1 MYFGNTH
8 SVPSIYTHLS
18 VCQPIWWLGKERKGK
33 SKKGK
38 KFLELCVNQYTA
50 FSGIRKSAIYTF
62 FLFFFFFLVQQ
73 KAKYLLKRET
83 LSFLANRR
91 CPGLCWEE
99 KY

>member
-50 FSGIRKSAIYTF
+50 FSGIRKSAIYTS
-62 FLFFFFFLVQQ
+62 FLFFFLVLCLCTTYFLLVE
-73 KAKYLLKRET
+73 LTE
-83 LSFLANRR
+83 
-91 CPGLCWEE
+91 C
-99 KY
+99 